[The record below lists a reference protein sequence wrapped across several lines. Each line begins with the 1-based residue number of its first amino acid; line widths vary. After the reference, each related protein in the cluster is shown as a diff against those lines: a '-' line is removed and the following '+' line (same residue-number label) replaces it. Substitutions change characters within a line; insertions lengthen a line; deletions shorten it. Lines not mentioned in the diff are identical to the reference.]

1 MKRHILAVNTGIFS
15 LIAVLHALRIFFRW
29 PAQIGSFS
37 IPIWLSVIA
46 VLVAG
51 LLAYANWKLYKQ

>member
-1 MKRHILAVNTGIFS
+1 
-15 LIAVLHALRIFFRW
+15 LRIFFRW